1 MHQADSQYL
10 PRVGVRCGRTL
21 ATVRAM
27 ANRSSPWFSE
37 RRVFGVV
44 AALAAAVIG
53 VVSVADLDTVGA
65 GDVAVVAAGVG
76 SYVVHGAFTRFP
88 AWATFGL
95 ACATVVVLN
104 APDREAESAMFFV
117 VLALAY
123 LALNEPRRLIVLGCG
138 VGALAA
144 AGIGVARETD
154 WTWQYWVIGFAFGW
168 GFGELGYHFRLARDE
183 LASTR
188 ALIADQAA
196 LNERQRIARDVH
208 DVLGHSL
215 IIVMLQLTAA
225 RHLLHRDPEKTD
237 AALADAERV
246 ARESLNQVRRTLGML
261 RSGGAASTD
270 DVGVPSPM
278 LDDLDQLLADYR
290 SAGISVRAEVV
301 GSVAALDSSR
311 SMAGYRIVQEALA
324 NVSKHAPSAET
335 QVKVEVDAVDG
346 ACRIVVDSRG
356 GDRSSRVPSGGFGL
370 VGMRERARSVGG
382 TVEAGPV
389 LDGWRVTA
397 VLPPWDER
405 ASVGA

>member
-1 MHQADSQYL
+1 
-10 PRVGVRCGRTL
+10 
-21 ATVRAM
+21 M

-37 RRVFGVV
+37 RRAFGFI

-53 VVSVADLDTVGA
+53 VVSIADLDTVGA
-65 GDVAVVAAGVG
+65 GDVVVVAAGVG
-76 SYVVHGAFTRFP
+76 SYVVHGAVTRFP
-88 AWATFGL
+88 AWAPFGL
-95 ACATVVVLN
+95 ACASVVVLN

-123 LALNEPRRLIVLGCG
+123 LALNEPHRLIVLGCG

-144 AGIGVARETD
+144 AGFGVARETD
-154 WTWQYWVIGFAFGW
+154 WAWQYWVIGFSFGW
-168 GFGELGYHFRLARDE
+168 VFGELGYHFRLARDE

-188 ALIADQAA
+188 ALVADQAA

-225 RHLLHRDPEKTD
+225 RHLLRRDLEKTD

-246 ARESLNQVRRTLGML
+246 ARESLNQVRRTLGLL
-261 RSGGAASTD
+261 RRGGNASTD

-290 SAGISVRAEVV
+290 SAGISVRAEVA

-324 NVSKHAPSAET
+324 NVSKHAPAADT
-335 QVKVEVDAVDG
+335 HVTVQVDAGGG

-356 GDRSSRVPSGGFGL
+356 GDRYSRVPSGGFGL
-370 VGMRERARSVGG
+370 VGMRERTRSVGG

-389 LDGWRVTA
+389 PDGWRVA
-397 VLPPWDER
+397 AFLPPWDER
-405 ASVGA
+405 TSVRA